1 MLCNHSVGQSGSP
14 MRNFSMAVGTLAGAL
29 LLAGCGLQKDIDV
42 ALPNYPAQLVVE
54 AYLENNRLPR
64 VSVSE
69 SVPYLSAPDADLPK
83 GVKVVLT
90 LPNGR
95 RDTLT
100 YAPAL
105 NPNTNKGYTHTGR
118 TRIVAR
124 PGDTFRLEVYD
135 AQGRRVTGSATM
147 PATVPLDS
155 VEYKFNDLSD
165 SQRKAFVLARFRDPA
180 NTVDFYRYQVHK
192 RSVATDPEVEY
203 TVEDRLSNGQ
213 PLSLGTSYQF
223 APNDT
228 VFVTLYHLDRPYFQF
243 LQSVEDARNAN
254 GNPFAQP
261 SAIRST
267 VEGGLG
273 IFTILNYQRQRI
285 ILK

>member
-1 MLCNHSVGQSGSP
+1 MLFNLTTANFTQWARALATGLVVG
-14 MRNFSMAVGTLAGAL
+14 GAL
-29 LLAGCGLQKDIDV
+29 FLSACGLQKDIDV
-42 ALPNYPAQLVVE
+42 ELPAYPAQLVVE

-64 VSVSE
+64 VSVTE
-69 SVPYLSAPDADLPK
+69 SVPYLSAPEAELPK

-90 LPNGR
+90 LSSGR
-95 RDTLT
+95 RDTLS
-100 YAPAL
+100 YAPAI

-124 PGDTFRLEVYD
+124 PGDTFKLEVYD
-135 AQGRRVTGSATM
+135 TQGRRVTGSATM

-155 VEYKFNDLSD
+155 VEYKFNDLSG
-165 SQRKAFVLARFRDPA
+165 SQRMAYVLASFRDPA
-180 NTVDFYRYQVHK
+180 ATVDFYRFQVHK
-192 RSVATDPEVEY
+192 SSVATDPEVEY
-203 TVEDRLSNGQ
+203 TIEDRLSNGQ

-223 APNDT
+223 SPNDT

-243 LQSVEDARNAN
+243 LQSIEDARNSN

-261 SAIRST
+261 SAIKST
-267 VEGGLG
+267 VEGGIG